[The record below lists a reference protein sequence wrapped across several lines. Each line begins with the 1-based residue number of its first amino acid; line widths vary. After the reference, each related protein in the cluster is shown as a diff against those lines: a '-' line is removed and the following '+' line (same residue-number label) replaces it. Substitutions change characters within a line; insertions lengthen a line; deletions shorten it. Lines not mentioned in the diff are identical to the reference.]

1 MKKAFLLITIQFC
14 FEFVNAQSQAG
25 ILDSSF
31 GTNGVVAAFPQ
42 GGDGSIVIQP
52 DGKIVVGG
60 TTYDGPDFS
69 VVRYNSAGSVD
80 YGFGANGIA
89 TAEIGLGYNSA
100 RDLALQPDGKI
111 LFAGSCVDFNGKWSF
126 ALIRFNSNGTLDN
139 SFSGDGKLI
148 TSFNDFSYADY
159 GEAVAV
165 QPDGKIIEVGLAQD
179 NSANQGFGIVRFNV
193 DGSLDNTFG
202 NGGKLVIPIGNAYPE
217 ATAVIVQPDLKIL
230 VGGYSWSNNQIPSSF
245 ALMRL
250 NSDGTLDLGF
260 GTSGKDTAYFGG
272 AGSSGDLFESSTGK
286 SIALQTDGKIVMT
299 GSQFLGYNTW
309 TSLPLVRYNADG
321 ALDNTFGN
329 GGKVVIA
336 NDSFGYGASDIA
348 LQQDGKILVGGSGSL
363 GHYMLVRFNTN
374 GKLDSLFGDN
384 GEIFI
389 TIDEVN
395 SFAESIAL
403 QQDGKILLAGGDKFI
418 VARFLSGLNVGILN
432 IKLSD
437 APILIYPNPIK
448 SNATLEYTL
457 TENENLT
464 VSLIDLQGRQL
475 QTFII
480 NQDRTTGEHKEELCF
495 DDALPAGNYVLQ
507 ISNGV
512 HQQSIKIILAR

>member
-126 ALIRFNSNGTLDN
+126 ALIRFNSNGSLDN

-159 GEAVAV
+159 GQAVAV
-165 QPDGKIIEVGLAQD
+165 QPDGKIIEVGMSND
-179 NSANQGFGIVRFNV
+179 NSAVRGFGIVRFNA
-193 DGSLDNTFG
+193 DGSPDMTFG
-202 NGGKLVIPIGNAYPE
+202 NGGKLVIPIGNAYPA

-230 VGGYSWSNNQIPSSF
+230 VCGYSSSNFQSSF

-250 NSDGTLDLGF
+250 NSNGTLDNSF
-260 GTSGKDTAYFGG
+260 GAGGKDTAYFGG
-272 AGSSGDLFESSTGK
+272 AGSNGEGDLYENST
-286 SIALQTDGKIVMT
+286 
-299 GSQFLGYNTW
+299 
-309 TSLPLVRYNADG
+309 
-321 ALDNTFGN
+321 
-329 GGKVVIA
+329 
-336 NDSFGYGASDIA
+336 
-348 LQQDGKILVGGSGSL
+348 
-363 GHYMLVRFNTN
+363 
-374 GKLDSLFGDN
+374 
-384 GEIFI
+384 
-389 TIDEVN
+389 
-395 SFAESIAL
+395 
-403 QQDGKILLAGGDKFI
+403 
-418 VARFLSGLNVGILN
+418 
-432 IKLSD
+432 
-437 APILIYPNPIK
+437 
-448 SNATLEYTL
+448 
-457 TENENLT
+457 
-464 VSLIDLQGRQL
+464 
-475 QTFII
+475 
-480 NQDRTTGEHKEELCF
+480 
-495 DDALPAGNYVLQ
+495 
-507 ISNGV
+507 
-512 HQQSIKIILAR
+512 